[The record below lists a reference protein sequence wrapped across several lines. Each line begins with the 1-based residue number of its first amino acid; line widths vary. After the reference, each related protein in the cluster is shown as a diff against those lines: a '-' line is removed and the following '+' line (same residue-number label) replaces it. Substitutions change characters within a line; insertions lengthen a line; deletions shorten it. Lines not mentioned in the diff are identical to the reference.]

1 MIRHVIIFQT
11 ICCFKCFIMTGKIL
25 IEIVLKDNDAQSS
38 SSKIFMGIRTKK

>member
-1 MIRHVIIFQT
+1 MIRHVIPFQT
-11 ICCFKCFIMTGKIL
+11 ICFKCFIMTGKIL